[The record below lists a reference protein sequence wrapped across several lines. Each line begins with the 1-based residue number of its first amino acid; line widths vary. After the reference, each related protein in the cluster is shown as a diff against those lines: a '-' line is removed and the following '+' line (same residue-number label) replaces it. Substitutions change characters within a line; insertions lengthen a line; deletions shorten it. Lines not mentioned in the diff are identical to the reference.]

1 MKDKAKKEVD
11 WLEKQIK
18 IAKELYKI
26 PPEKYYQHFKVE
38 VEDINKDMDKLREK
52 LFTALNGILLQV
64 KEKLADIHSTL
75 FYIEHT
81 FDFSELNA
89 IYSRI
94 ENLEK
99 SATEYD
105 AKLKQEQSKVQ
116 AKLRLSEVAR
126 FKEDIGYEEKVKL
139 ILEKEAVLKEKGEAK
154 EEKEKTVLS
163 KEKAIK
169 EYWCSVNLFS

>member
-1 MKDKAKKEVD
+1 
-11 WLEKQIK
+11 
-18 IAKELYKI
+18 
-26 PPEKYYQHFKVE
+26 
-38 VEDINKDMDKLREK
+38 MDKLREK
-52 LFTALNGILLQV
+52 LFTALNGVLLQV
-64 KEKLADIHSTL
+64 KEKLADIHSIL
-75 FYIEHT
+75 SYIEHT

-99 SATEYD
+99 SATEYG
-105 AKLKQEQSKVQ
+105 AKLKQEQSKTQ
-116 AKLRLSEVAR
+116 AELRLSEVAR
-126 FKEDIGYEEKVKL
+126 FKEDIGYEEKIKL

-169 EYWCSVNLFS
+169 EKERLRQNEEEGARRVNNILQNYFGHRFIELRAVKRENEQGVYFDEAIA